1 VASEVITLL
10 VLLVLLS
17 IACVTDVRSQMIYN
31 WNTYPG
37 LVLGFLLRGWNE
49 GATGMEDAAKG
60 FLICGGLMLVCF
72 VLFGLGG
79 GDLKLMAMM
88 GAFLGFE
95 QGVESLLWTLVL
107 GGILGG
113 AVIIWQLGFVNIVV
127 GVGKHLAR
135 MWQLKGWVPVSN
147 ESRQPLQQTLFL
159 APAALIGTLIVTWD
173 RWSSIFCCA
182 PMTGLSSVW
191 NSLVVLT
198 VS

>member
-1 VASEVITLL
+1 MVSEIVTLTVL
-10 VLLVLLS
+10 FVLLA
-17 IACVTDVRSQMIYN
+17 IACFTDVKWQMIYN

-37 LVLGFLLRGWNE
+37 LVLGFLLRGWSD
-49 GATGMEDAAKG
+49 GAAGLEDGTQG

-79 GDLKLMAMM
+79 GDLKLIAMM
-88 GAFLGFE
+88 GTFLGFE
-95 QGVESLLWTLVL
+95 RGVEALLWTLVL

-113 AVIIWQLGFVNIVV
+113 AVILWQLGVVNIVV
-127 GVGKHLAR
+127 GVMKHLAR

-173 RWSSIFCCA
+173 RWSAWFAVMS
-182 PMTGLSSVW
+182 
-191 NSLVVLT
+191 
-198 VS
+198 